1 MKDRAGVTLSP
12 VHLCPDLLPG
22 LSLWST
28 QHHFIVER
36 KELEEHF
43 QNPMVV
49 FRFNLH
55 RMQWGFPE
63 LSRPIV
69 PDGTVWK

>member
-28 QHHFIVER
+28 QHRFIVER

-43 QNPMVV
+43 QNPMVCIQV
-49 FRFNLH
+49 QSPQNA
-55 RMQWGFPE
+55 MGF
-63 LSRPIV
+63 S
-69 PDGTVWK
+69 